1 MSILK
6 IVIVIV
12 IENLIIIIFLCRTM
26 FHELRLSLEHFA
38 YSPKCPSFL
47 KGIIYKV
54 NTEMLK
60 RCPSNKRNV
69 FKISNVS
76 RPRRIRTELISI
88 SPYYVS
94 ILLP

>member
-54 NTEMLK
+54 NT
-60 RCPSNKRNV
+60 
-69 FKISNVS
+69 KICWNECFVNSKCLTWIDLGESEQN
-76 RPRRIRTELISI
+76 LF
-88 SPYYVS
+88 
-94 ILLP
+94 

>member
-1 MSILK
+1 
-6 IVIVIV
+6 
-12 IENLIIIIFLCRTM
+12 M

-60 RCPSNKRNV
+60 RVFRPLHKRQ
-69 FKISNVS
+69 K
-76 RPRRIRTELISI
+76 RIQNSK
-88 SPYYVS
+88 Y
-94 ILLP
+94 LLWVDLGESEQNF